1 MLALTLTVCT
11 LVSFLFFFVG
21 GVIGWIAKDYFISN
35 NLNYHPEMFDNHG
48 NLIPDEII
56 AFRFDNAEELYD
68 CDEEEN

>member
-1 MLALTLTVCT
+1 
-11 LVSFLFFFVG
+11 
-21 GVIGWIAKDYFISN
+21 
-35 NLNYHPEMFDNHG
+35 MFDNHG